1 MRSPVAGPWRR
12 GELYVAVALG
22 GAKSILENDFHN
34 HYEAGAMR
42 ITALVLGSLA
52 AFGIVACG
60 DDDVGALLPDT
71 TGWPVKKDG
80 GTPAANGG
88 EDRDAGA
95 DVVAIPVVDTTAPAV
110 TILSPREGL
119 AVDERR
125 VVVTGTVTD
134 EASIA
139 SLTWSTGGDA
149 TAITPGADGAF
160 RFDFVPAPG
169 DNAITVVAR
178 DAAGNESAITRHA
191 YFGHRISTGN
201 SQGAML
207 ANGKL
212 FTWGRNE
219 LGQLGNGTLV
229 GSWSASDDVS
239 PPAMYELDAPEL
251 VSIVTRQTFMV
262 ALAKDGTL
270 RTWGANDT
278 EQLGYATP
286 ADCGSTGKSACGRT
300 PTTVPGVTD
309 AVAIAAGY
317 NHVLA
322 LRADGTVLAFGSNA
336 SGQLGREGVT
346 MSMTP
351 TAVPGLSNIV
361 GLGATSQGSIAV
373 DATGKVFVWGNNQ
386 HGQLATGTV
395 DTTAHPVPVEIP
407 GLTGVA
413 SVAGAN
419 YTLYARKID
428 GTVVAW
434 GQNNNGQV
442 GNGTTTTPVL
452 APTAVLVSPR
462 TEQAEAVA
470 LTGVDAISA
479 DGFVGVALDRK
490 GVVRTWG
497 LGSLGQ
503 LGQGLLPDGNRD
515 LASRSV
521 ASPVFVAEAD
531 RATFDVVEIE
541 NAAGGASF
549 VLTSKQ
555 QLFGWGWSF
564 QGSLGGGKT
573 LLNAWA
579 YATPFLVYPQ
589 PAK

>member
-1 MRSPVAGPWRR
+1 MRV
-12 GELYVAVALG
+12 
-22 GAKSILENDFHN
+22 
-34 HYEAGAMR
+34 
-42 ITALVLGSLA
+42 TALLLGTLA
-52 AFGIVACG
+52 TYGIVACG
-60 DDDVGALLPDT
+60 DDDVDT
-71 TGWPVKKDG
+71 APTTATRPGTDG
-80 GTPAANGG
+80 GASAT
-88 EDRDAGA
+88 DATTLE
-95 DVVAIPVVDTTAPAV
+95 IDTTAPALA
-110 TILSPREGL
+110 ILSPREGL
-119 AVDERR
+119 AIDERR
-125 VVVTGTVTD
+125 DVVTGTVTD
-134 EASIA
+134 AASVA

-149 TAITPGADGAF
+149 TTITPDVGGAF
-160 RFDFVPAPG
+160 RFDFVPTPG
-169 DNAITVVAR
+169 ENTFTIVAR
-178 DAAGNESAITRHA
+178 DAAGNESSVTRHT

-207 ANGKL
+207 SGGKL

-229 GSWSASDDVS
+229 GSWSASDDVT
-239 PPAMYELDAPEL
+239 PPAMYELDAPDL

-278 EQLGYATP
+278 EQLGYTTP
-286 ADCGSTGKSACGRT
+286 ADCGSTGNSACGRT
-300 PTTVPGVTD
+300 PTAVPGVTD

-351 TAVPGLSNIV
+351 AAVPGLSNII

-373 DATGKVFVWGNNQ
+373 DAAGKVFVWGNNQ
-386 HGQLATGTV
+386 HGQLATGAV

-407 GLTGVA
+407 GLTDVA

-419 YTLYARKID
+419 YTIYARKTD
-428 GTVVAW
+428 GTVIAW
-434 GQNNNGQV
+434 GQNNNGQI
-442 GNGTTTTPVL
+442 GNGTTATPVL
-452 APTAVLVSPR
+452 APTPVLVSAK
-462 TEQAEAVA
+462 TERAEAVA
-470 LTGVDAISA
+470 LTEVDAISA

-515 LASRSV
+515 LASRSL
-521 ASPVFVAEAD
+521 ASPVFVAQAD

-549 VLTSKQ
+549 ALTSKQ

-579 YATPFLVYPQ
+579 YSTPFPVYPQ